1 MREINRQTTTPL
13 AVILTLAMSAT
24 AFFTSPM
31 PAITGKMGLCLPS
44 PNEWMIP
51 EVVSWAINLTLLLAT
66 AVALYFSNKS
76 HTFVPGSGGF
86 ISAIFLVAAASN
98 PWISGVLTS
107 SIILAACNLACL
119 TILFFCY
126 RQQNAT
132 QEIFVVATILS
143 LGSMIQ
149 YAFIL
154 MIPAYIIVAILMK
167 CFRFK
172 EFLALLMGLAAPYWV
187 GIGLGII
194 PLGNFAMPTLSNL
207 FTGDAATLELFIVM
221 VNIGVTA
228 VASCLLGLNN
238 LVKLYAGNP
247 KRRLLNLAAATVG
260 IFCLLGIIFDYTNM
274 TAYMGTIYMIGAVQ
288 LANLFAL
295 WHIRREQIWALVVMA
310 IYVGFFLAATI

>member
-13 AVILTLAMSAT
+13 AVILALAMSAT

-44 PNEWMIP
+44 PTEWAIP
-51 EVVSWAINLTLLLAT
+51 GIVSWIINLVLLLAT

-86 ISAIFLVAAASN
+86 MSAIFLVTAASN
-98 PWISGVLTS
+98 PWISGALTS
-107 SIILAACNLACL
+107 STILAACNLACL
-119 TILFFCY
+119 TILFSCY

-143 LGSMIQ
+143 VGSMIQ

-154 MIPAYIIVAILMK
+154 MIPAYIIAAILMK
-167 CFRFK
+167 CFRLK

-187 GIGLGII
+187 GIGLGLI
-194 PLGNFAMPTLSNL
+194 PPENFAIPTLSNL
-207 FTGDAATLELFIVM
+207 FNGQAANRELFMGM
-221 VNIGVTA
+221 VNIGLTA
-228 VASCLLGLNN
+228 IGSCLLGLNN

-260 IFCLLGIIFDYTNM
+260 LFSVLGLIIDYTNM
-274 TAYMGTIYMIGAVQ
+274 AAYMGTLYMIGAIQ

-310 IYVGFFLAATI
+310 IYVGFFLVATL